1 MSMRW
6 ECRKPDLIST
16 LIYMPTP
23 TRHPQT
29 QGNQNPGLCMRTH
42 THTHTNTRAHAH
54 SLTPGHRPTRVL
66 PPPLSEKKTAPSL
79 VGERVS
85 AGGAG
90 WGR

>member
-42 THTHTNTRAHAH
+42 THTHTQTHARTRTH
-54 SLTPGHRPTRVL
+54 SLLDTDPHASFPHPFQKKKL
-66 PPPLSEKKTAPSL
+66 PPAW
-79 VGERVS
+79 
-85 AGGAG
+85 
-90 WGR
+90 WGRG